1 MSTLIFQPAEYVQ
14 TNSDQE
20 CRVNMSLDN
29 LRKSNDDRQHLLD
42 LYRLC
47 MSGIAS
53 KTALDESLRQVV
65 VSLDTHYPGLLT
77 AIMVSRDAEH
87 ENETGLLITSNLPQ
101 ACLDVM
107 QNIAIAS
114 ENFHLQGTTADQYEA
129 QQQSTYVSQLQDVA
143 QSHALY
149 LLDGIPIADNEH
161 VLLGGLYFFTKDISP
176 IKKPDG
182 QVLHELASLI
192 ANLVQHKHDQ
202 QKIQQAQVLAG
213 QSQASMQRMALAI
226 QGSGTGIWDRDV
238 PAGQIHYSPG
248 WKAILG
254 YADSEIT
261 GRIEDSYARL
271 HPDDLPYVQAT
282 IKAHFEGQTEQ
293 YVVEHRIRCKD
304 GSYKWISS
312 RGKVVSRAEDGS
324 PLRMIGTTTDITA
337 MRTLSQRL
345 QESVDLV
352 TCLTNEV
359 PGLAYQ
365 YCMHVNGEESF
376 TYLSEGIRDIYELSP
391 AQMDEAVA
399 LVHARIHPDDFPAY
413 RNAVLKSASRLEYL
427 HLEYRVNLPR
437 QGMRWRQMDARPRRL
452 SDGATLW
459 HGFITDVTE
468 HKRIEQELQEL
479 ATIDF
484 LTQIPNRR
492 SFMGRMEEEL
502 ARIQRGASKSAA
514 VLMCDLDNFKL
525 INDSYGHAVGDLVLR
540 HFAHILHDEL
550 RKSDYAGRVGG
561 EEFAVV
567 LAGTGIADA
576 TIFAERV
583 QKQLLDTPV
592 NVHSYII
599 PVTVSIGI
607 ALMQASDIDADV
619 SLSSSDMALYR
630 AKEDGRNRIIV
641 AAD

>member
-1 MSTLIFQPAEYVQ
+1 MSAIAGNT
-14 TNSDQE
+14 
-20 CRVNMSLDN
+20 SLDV
-29 LRKSNDDRQHLLD
+29 
-42 LYRLC
+42 
-47 MSGIAS
+47 
-53 KTALDESLRQVV
+53 SLRQIMASLEAHYPALQTIVV
-65 VSLDTHYPGLLT
+65 VSSE
-77 AIMVSRDAEH
+77 A
-87 ENETGLLITSNLPQ
+87 TGEGSLLITSDLSAASADSCLKNMRDLSLVAEDFLLP
-101 ACLDVM
+101 
-107 QNIAIAS
+107 
-114 ENFHLQGTTADQYEA
+114 ETEADLRAAWRGVVQKHGLTLIE
-129 QQQSTYVSQLQDVA
+129 S
-143 QSHALY
+143 
-149 LLDGIPIADNEH
+149 IPFFDARRT
-161 VLLGGLYFFTKDISP
+161 LLGALFLLN
-176 IKKPDG
+176 KPQLPSSQPNA
-182 QVLHELASLI
+182 QVFEELASLI
-192 ANLVQHKHDQ
+192 ANLLQHAHHQ
-202 QKIQQAQVLAG
+202 QQNQRANALAE
-213 QSQASMQRMALAI
+213 QSQASMLRMALAI
-226 QGSGTGIWDRDV
+226 EGSATGIWDRDIQS
-238 PAGQIHYSPG
+238 GQIHYSPG

-254 YADSEIT
+254 YADAEISN
-261 GRIEDSYARL
+261 RIEDSYTRL
-271 HPDDLPYVQAT
+271 HPEDLAYVQAT
-282 IKAHFEGQTEQ
+282 IKAHFEGRTEQ
-293 YVVEHRIRCKD
+293 YVVEHRVRCKD

-345 QESVDLV
+345 QESADLV

-365 YCMHVNGEESF
+365 YCMHANGEERF

-391 AQMDEAVA
+391 AQMPDAVT

-413 RNAVLKSASRLEYL
+413 RNAVLKSASRLEHL
-427 HLEYRVNLPR
+427 HLEYRVNLPQ
-437 QGMRWRQMDARPRRL
+437 QGMRWRQKDAKPRRL
-452 SDGATLW
+452 PDGSTLW

-502 ARIQRGASKSAA
+502 ARIQRGASKAAA

-525 INDSYGHAVGDLVLR
+525 INDTHGHAVGDLVLR

-567 LAGTGIADA
+567 LAGTSIADA

-592 NVHSYII
+592 NAHTYII

-607 ALMQASDIDADV
+607 AIMQASDIDADV

-630 AKEDGRNRIIV
+630 AKESGRNRIVV